1 MKTRTWIIVLG
12 LVLAVCLGLSIWL
25 MLPGEPAGQAEIWL
39 DGELYRTVDLD
50 RDQQFEVRSDHGTNT
65 VTVKDGK
72 IAVTEADCPDHYCM
86 QRGFC
91 DSGAQIVCLP
101 NRLVIKFVGEQ
112 EVDGA
117 VG

>member
-1 MKTRTWIIVLG
+1 MKTRTWII
-12 LVLAVCLGLSIWL
+12 GLSIVLLACIGMSIWFL
-25 MLPGEPAGQAEIWL
+25 MPRPAAAQAEIWL
-39 DGELYRTVDLD
+39 DGAHYKTVDLNKNQEFVVD
-50 RDQQFEVRSDHGTNT
+50 GPYGSNT

-72 IAVTEADCPDHYCM
+72 IAVTAADCPDHYCVE
-86 QRGFC
+86 RGFC

-101 NRLVIKFVGEQ
+101 HRLMIKFVGEQ